1 MTLEKKAKLY
11 HHAKSV
17 GLVLLGCLILA
28 LADALFIMPCDIVNG
43 GIDSLG
49 IIFNYFFGDKLGF
62 NISDISIAAI
72 QILLWLLGLFLLGK
86 KFSLY
91 TLLGTL
97 AFPTFY
103 SIFLRMDLAGLLKIT
118 DFYLRHTFDGQLDF
132 SVILVAGLF
141 GGVLSGAGVAL
152 TYLGDGSTGG
162 MDIIAFLIAKYT
174 KIKQDLGGLFLDT
187 TMILVGF
194 ACLQSWELAL
204 SGIISAI
211 AAAFAIRVI
220 YVQNDNPVIMDIISD
235 NPEPIMDFI
244 HEKLDHATTLFEIE
258 GGYTGEKK
266 KCLRS
271 VVYGTEAKDV
281 RAFVSSVDANAFV
294 TTSVASN
301 ISGEG
306 FEPLSVSPRS
316 LKRILH
322 SYGIKTKEELKKE
335 NEKGKNNQQK
345 PNENQENKQ

>member
-1 MTLEKKAKLY
+1 MTLEQKAKFY
-11 HHAKSV
+11 HHTKNV

-28 LADALFIMPCDIVNG
+28 IADALFIMPCDIVNG

-49 IIFNYFFGDKLGF
+49 IIFNYFFSDKLGF
-62 NISDISIAAI
+62 NISDISIAVI
-72 QILLWLLGLFLLGK
+72 QLILWLLGLFLLGK

-91 TLLGTL
+91 TLLGTV
-97 AFPTFY
+97 AFPAFY
-103 SIFLRMDLAGLLKIT
+103 SIFLRMDLAGLLRIT
-118 DFYLRHTFDGQLDF
+118 DFYARHSSNGQMDF

-152 TYLGDGSTGG
+152 TYLGNGSTGG
-162 MDIIAFLIAKYT
+162 MDIVAFLIAKYT
-174 KIKQDLGGLFLDT
+174 KIKQDMGGLFLDT

-235 NPEPIMDFI
+235 DPEPIMNFI
-244 HEKLDHATTLFEIE
+244 HGKLDHATTLFEIE

-281 RAFVSSVDANAFV
+281 RAFVSTVDRNAFV

-335 NEKGKNNQQK
+335 NEKAKNLQQK
-345 PNENQENKQ
+345 PNENQNKE

>member
-1 MTLEKKAKLY
+1 MTLEQKAKFY
-11 HHAKSV
+11 HHTKNV

-28 LADALFIMPCDIVNG
+28 IADALFIMPCDIVNG

-49 IIFNYFFGDKLGF
+49 IIFNYFFSDKLGF
-62 NISDISIAAI
+62 NISDISIAVI
-72 QILLWLLGLFLLGK
+72 QLILWLLGLFLLGK

-91 TLLGTL
+91 TLLGTV
-97 AFPTFY
+97 AFPAFY
-103 SIFLRMDLAGLLKIT
+103 SIFLRMDLAGLLRIT
-118 DFYLRHTFDGQLDF
+118 DFYARHSPNGQLDF

-152 TYLGDGSTGG
+152 TYLGNGSTGG
-162 MDIIAFLIAKYT
+162 MDIVAFLIAKYT
-174 KIKQDLGGLFLDT
+174 KIKQDIGGLFLDT

-235 NPEPIMDFI
+235 DPEPIMNFI
-244 HEKLDHATTLFEIE
+244 HGKLDHATTLFEIE

-281 RAFVSSVDANAFV
+281 RAFVSTVDRNAFV

-335 NEKGKNNQQK
+335 NEKAKNLQQK
-345 PNENQENKQ
+345 PNENRNKE